1 MQRLIASAIFAL
13 LATNA
18 QAAKL
23 YVSEYK
29 EVGNAQGHVAQIALE
44 PVIADQVVDYSGGV
58 ASSNAFKGS
67 TQYVRVLCDTQ
78 CSVQFGTA
86 PTATTSTKLLPAL
99 TAEYFGVSP
108 GFKISVISNP

>member
-1 MQRLIASAIFAL
+1 MQRLIAAAL
-13 LATNA
+13 LALFATQA

-29 EVGNAQGHVAQIALE
+29 ELGNASGHVAQVALDPPLAE
-44 PVIADQVVDYSGGV
+44 QVVDYSGGV

-67 TQYVRVLCDTQ
+67 TQYVRIICDTQ

-86 PTATTSTKLLPAL
+86 PTATTSTKLVPAL
-99 TAEYFGVSP
+99 TPEYFGVSP
-108 GFKISVISNP
+108 GNKISVISNP